1 MKQKVI
7 EMEPHSKFL
16 FMMMMNAAL
25 KMHNMGLSEAQ
36 FLDFAKGIWET
47 IEMNDKQYLEDVMRD
62 AMTSEVSEFVAEI
75 RKQS

>member
-7 EMEPHSKFL
+7 EMDPHSKFM
-16 FMMMMNAAL
+16 FMMMMNAGL

-47 IEMNDKQYLEDVMRD
+47 IEMNGTEYLEGIMRD

-75 RKQS
+75 MRK